1 MKETYSSSVPNKKFV
16 LTMKEAFKNG
26 ITRANFTL
34 SCVKTYVILTSIMI
48 GMTFVIT
55 MMVYYI
61 RIIRVQIEKTYMP
74 VIFMILGIIPILLA
88 LFVKKLGKK
97 TIVIYGLFLLTVFV
111 WSLAIPAS
119 SIFAEKRSIVSWLVA
134 IFLGLSL
141 VEGGYKFKKIST
153 KAKLIIITSA
163 AVLMLLG
170 VILFMVMVLS
180 KPLEILKFVS
190 GAFLILSGILE
201 EITRANFTLSCVK
214 TYMILTS
221 IMIGMTFVITLL
233 VYDIESIQSR
243 FIKSDIVLIY
253 LLIFMIS
260 GLIPILLAL
269 FVKKLR
275 KNRILTYGLFL
286 LTVLFWSAILPP
298 TLNSIRR
305 WSFMPWIIVI
315 FVGLPFLL
323 EDILKVVSGVLLI
336 LGELLMLY
344 LVGQFLKHCG
354 SSQSSVIYPAWL
366 ALVTWLQVASMYFSI
381 TFVDTVDW
389 KTIIPQS

>member
-1 MKETYSSSVPNKKFV
+1 MKETYSSSVLNKKFV

-55 MMVYYI
+55 LMVYYI
-61 RIIRVQIEKTYMP
+61 RIIRVQIEKTYMT

-88 LFVKKLGKK
+88 LFVKKLGKNK
-97 TIVIYGLFLLTVFV
+97 LLLYGLFVLTVFV

-190 GAFLILSGILE
+190 GAFLILSGIL
-201 EITRANFTLSCVK
+201 V
-214 TYMILTS
+214 
-221 IMIGMTFVITLL
+221 
-233 VYDIESIQSR
+233 
-243 FIKSDIVLIY
+243 
-253 LLIFMIS
+253 
-260 GLIPILLAL
+260 
-269 FVKKLR
+269 
-275 KNRILTYGLFL
+275 LFL
-286 LTVLFWSAILPP
+286 
-298 TLNSIRR
+298 
-305 WSFMPWIIVI
+305 
-315 FVGLPFLL
+315 VG
-323 EDILKVVSGVLLI
+323 K
-336 LGELLMLY
+336 
-344 LVGQFLKHCG
+344 FLKECDP
-354 SSQSSVIYPAWL
+354 SQSSGIYPVWL
-366 ALVTWLQVASMYFSI
+366 ALITWFGVILLYITICFVLTFAS
-381 TFVDTVDW
+381 
-389 KTIIPQS
+389 Q